1 MGVHALTAANRHKWF
16 IHPIVTALALAF
28 RGQNTLRALLIREEV
43 SVDELLGVIAII
55 ESAVRL
61 A

>member
-1 MGVHALTAANRHKWF
+1 MRWECLRLDVDSSSIDLRCKPNQL
-16 IHPIVTALALAF
+16 VF

-43 SVDELLGVIAII
+43 SVDELLGVIAKI